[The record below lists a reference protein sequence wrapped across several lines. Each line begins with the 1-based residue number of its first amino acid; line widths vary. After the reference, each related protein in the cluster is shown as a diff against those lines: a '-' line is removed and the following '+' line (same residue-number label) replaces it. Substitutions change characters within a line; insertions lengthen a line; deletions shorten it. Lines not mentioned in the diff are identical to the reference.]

1 VTSVLLLAGTAEAAA
16 LAGRLQ
22 AEPGITVT
30 ASLAG
35 RVAAPRALP
44 CPVRVGGFGGVDG
57 LVAELGAAGPDLVV
71 DATHPFAARLSAN
84 AAAAADRLGRP
95 RLRLLR
101 PPWTPGPG
109 DDWHEVDDLAGAADR
124 LVTLDAATVLL
135 ATGRH
140 HVAPFARAVGTRFV
154 LRSIDPP
161 GPLPLAEVTVVLGR
175 GPFSVESEQALLVAH
190 GIDAVVTRN
199 SGGTGAAAKLTAARD
214 LGLPVIMVR
223 RPPPPPGP
231 VVATVDEA
239 VGWVRAR
246 RSGS

>member
-16 LAGRLQ
+16 LAGRLH
-22 AEPGITVT
+22 APPGFTVT

-57 LVAELGAAGPDLVV
+57 LVAELVRAGHELVV
-71 DATHPFAARLSAN
+71 DATHPFAAAMSAH
-84 AAAAADRLGRP
+84 AAAAAERLDRP

-109 DDWHEVDDLAGAADR
+109 DDWHEVDDLTGAADR
-124 LVTLDAATVLL
+124 LVTLGAATVLL

-140 HVAPFARAVGTRFV
+140 YVEPFARLVGTRFV

-161 GPLPLAEVTVVLGR
+161 GPLPLADVTVVLDR
-175 GPFSVESEQALLVAH
+175 GPFSVEHEQALLVHH

-199 SGGTGAAAKLTAARD
+199 SGGTGAAAKLTAARH
-214 LGLPVIMVR
+214 LGLPVVMVR
-223 RPPPPPGP
+223 RPAPPAGP

-239 VGWVRAR
+239 VAWVRAR
-246 RSGS
+246 AIL

>member
-16 LAGRLQ
+16 LARRLQ

-57 LVAELGAAGPDLVV
+57 LATELARAGHDLVV
-71 DATHPFAARLSAN
+71 DATHPFAAAMSAN
-84 AAAAADRLGRP
+84 AAAAADRVGRP
-95 RLRLLR
+95 RVRLLR
-101 PPWTPGPG
+101 PPWTAGPG
-109 DDWHEVDDLAGAADR
+109 DDWHEVDDLDGAADR
-124 LVTLDAATVLL
+124 LVTLGAGTVLL

-140 HVAPFARAVGTRFV
+140 HVEPFAPLAGARFV

-161 GPLPLAEVTVVLGR
+161 GPLPLAQVTVVLDR
-175 GPFSVESEQALLVAH
+175 GPFSVANERALLVHH

-199 SGGTGAAAKLTAARD
+199 SGGTGAAAKLTAARQM
-214 LGLPVIMVR
+214 GLPVVMVR
-223 RPPPPPGP
+223 RPAPPPGP
-231 VVATVDEA
+231 VVATIDEA
-239 VGWVRAR
+239 VMWVRAR
-246 RSGS
+246 RSAS

>member
-22 AEPGITVT
+22 AEPGTTVT

-57 LVAELGAAGPDLVV
+57 LATELARAGHDLVV
-71 DATHPFAARLSAN
+71 DATHPFAAAMSAHAAVAAARLSM
-84 AAAAADRLGRP
+84 P

-101 PPWTPGPG
+101 PPWTPEPG
-109 DDWHEVDDLAGAADR
+109 DDWHEVDDLDAAADR
-124 LVTLDAATVLL
+124 LVTLGAGTVLL

-140 HVAPFARAVGTRFV
+140 HVEPFTPLAGTRFV

-161 GPLPLAEVTVVLGR
+161 APLPLADVTVVLDR
-175 GPFSVESEQALLVAH
+175 GPFTVENERALLVHH

-199 SGGTGAAAKLTAARD
+199 SGGTGAAAKLTAARQ
-214 LGLPVIMVR
+214 LGLPVVMVH
-223 RPPPPPGP
+223 RPEPPPGP
-231 VVATVDEA
+231 LVATVDEA
-239 VGWVRAR
+239 VAWVRAQP
-246 RSGS
+246 SL